1 MIQWWSFFW
10 KVLIGVIQSFAIY
23 CQVPSGITCC
33 QFFVIGQISGY
44 EIQFLGINCKSSLD
58 HKDENANE
66 IRAVSKIKAGEEIT
80 LTYNWKQLAM
90 KDWKTRQDNLWY
102 NWGFRQAYSSFNNF
116 FMTIILWGNI
126 PSLLHIQDSIAQRQ
140 SDFSFAYFN
149 WGCQYYSFHQALE
162 KREKVFKGGNHL
174 MKENN
179 FWTISFVE
187 IQQSVISIKG

>member
-23 CQVPSGITCC
+23 CQVPSWITCC

-102 NWGFRQAYSSFNNF
+102 NWGFRQAYSSFHNLLKAMINVKLRKVACLGQQHPF
-116 FMTIILWGNI
+116 LIFSVHKGSKHPNKCQLISKQNCRDIIS
-126 PSLLHIQDSIAQRQ
+126 PKKRTQD
-140 SDFSFAYFN
+140 F
-149 WGCQYYSFHQALE
+149 
-162 KREKVFKGGNHL
+162 
-174 MKENN
+174 
-179 FWTISFVE
+179 
-187 IQQSVISIKG
+187 